1 MSSSKVITSFGSAFT
16 KPGEPL
22 YHDAEEIGK
31 IIAQKGWS
39 ACSGGY
45 FGTME
50 AISMGAKS
58 MGGKTIGVTVKGWDA
73 MPNRYIDEEIK
84 MPNLMERIV
93 ELIGIA
99 DAFVIFKGGTGTLV
113 EISVA
118 LELMNK
124 KAMKEKMMIFY
135 TDFWSNM
142 IDILKQDSEY
152 LKALIHRNVRFIN
165 QPDELNSILVQ
176 QDSLQAF

>member
-1 MSSSKVITSFGSAFT
+1 MSNKVITSFGSAFT
-16 KPGEPL
+16 KPSEQL
-22 YHDAEEIGK
+22 YRDAEEIGK
-31 IIAQKGWS
+31 IIAKKNWNV
-39 ACSGGY
+39 CSGGY

-58 MGGKTIGVTVKGWDA
+58 AGGKTIGVTVKGWDA
-73 MPNRYIDEEIK
+73 VTNRYIDEEIK

-99 DAFVIFKGGTGTLV
+99 DAFVVFKGGTGTLV

-124 KAMKEKMMIFY
+124 KAMKEKTMIFY
-135 TDFWSNM
+135 TDFWKGM
-142 IDILKQDSEY
+142 IDILKQDSDY
-152 LKALIHRNVRFIN
+152 LKSLIQRNVRFIN
-165 QPDELNSILVQ
+165 QPDELNSILV
-176 QDSLQAF
+176 